1 MHVINGSRPAYTLVI
16 LVVIPNNI
24 NMCIVQHDV
33 LFVFGLLQVND
44 E

>member
-16 LVVIPNNI
+16 RVVIPNI